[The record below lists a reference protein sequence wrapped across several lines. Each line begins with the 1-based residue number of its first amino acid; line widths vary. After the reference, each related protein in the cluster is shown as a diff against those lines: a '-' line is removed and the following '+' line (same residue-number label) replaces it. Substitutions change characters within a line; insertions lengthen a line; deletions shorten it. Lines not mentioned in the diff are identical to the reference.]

1 MMLET
6 KVRQIKEEHR
16 EELLGQGKKQSKK
29 KKNFLYKIPSTLDF

>member
-6 KVRQIKEEHR
+6 KVRQIKEEQR

-29 KKNFLYKIPSTLDF
+29 KPTLFI